1 MEEEKLLTIGTLNVK
16 NIVTNKVYVRKLL
29 KSCDIL
35 AIQEHWLFTF
45 QLANMKNDFITHK
58 AFSKAVDEDDPL
70 SPNQKPRCYGG
81 VSVLYRRSMDFK
93 VKMLTLGGN
102 RMTEF

>member
-16 NIVTNKVYVRKLL
+16 NIVTNKVYVRNLL

-35 AIQEHWLFTF
+35 AIQEHWRFTF
-45 QLANMKNDFITHK
+45 QLANMKNDFITPK

-70 SPNQKPRCYGG
+70 LPNQKPRGYGG
-81 VSVLYRRSMDFK
+81 VSVLYRRNMDFY